1 MNPFA
6 VSRANRKFLLGIIVI
21 AVILRVGTIA
31 LFHPPL
37 ISDDRDY
44 DAIAR
49 SLAQGDGFTLDGN
62 PTAYRLPGYPL
73 LLAATYAVFG
83 DSKMPIRMVQVI
95 ADVISC
101 LLLFSIGKKMFSE
114 KVGLL
119 AAAILALFPIQV
131 LYVSH
136 LMTETIFTTILLL
149 IVWVVVEENESHGP
163 AQCII
168 LGVLT
173 GLGMLMRTTVALIPI
188 VIFLYRWKN
197 GVPFKTNVR
206 SLAILAATAL
216 ITVSPWL
223 VRNYAEFHKASFTS
237 NAGVNFWMGNHSGA
251 SGAYSFPKENNPL
264 MTVADD
270 FDRSDLGFKLG
281 VEFIRTHPLES
292 VIIEGKKF
300 AHFFAAD
307 YWLLMTMESKS
318 EWASAQNAAAVFARL
333 SIVDIVI
340 LHLPY
345 AAVLLLGTFGLIC
358 SARKDEKIFFFLRAL
373 LLYWLAVHLVFYAD
387 ARYRFPIVPIFIL
400 AAAYG
405 WYILREKTFQ
415 RTKMRLLVLTL
426 LCLLYVAG
434 WLGEIITLRSKAITL
449 QPVAERVFSKSEQG
463 VGSQGSVFQS
473 PVPKTAIVYLTN
485 RFSFCVWRCL
495 HEHG

>member
-1 MNPFA
+1 MNSFSATP
-6 VSRANRKFLLGIIVI
+6 ANRKFLFGIILV
-21 AVILRVGTIA
+21 AAILRIGTIA

-37 ISDDRDY
+37 ISDDKEY

-49 SLAQGDGFTLDGN
+49 SLVHGGGFSLEGS

-83 DSKMPIRMVQVI
+83 DSKTPIRMLQVI

-101 LLLFSIGKKMFSE
+101 LLLFSIGKKLFSE

-119 AAAILALFPIQV
+119 GAAMLAVFPIQV

-136 LMTETIFTTILLL
+136 VMTETIFTTILLL
-149 IVWVVVEENESHGP
+149 IVWIVAGKNESHGS
-163 AQCII
+163 AQFIL
-168 LGVLT
+168 LGVLM
-173 GLGMLMRTTVALIPI
+173 GLGILIRTTVAFLPL

-197 GVPFKTNVR
+197 GIPFTTNVR
-206 SLAILAATAL
+206 SLAIVAAAAS

-223 VRNYAEFHKASFTS
+223 IRNYEEFHRVSFTS

-264 MTVADD
+264 AAVADD

-281 VEFIRTHPLES
+281 FEFISTHPLES
-292 VIIEGKKF
+292 IIIEGKKL

-307 YWLLMTMESKS
+307 YWLLMTMEYKP
-318 EWASAQNAAAVFARL
+318 EWAFAPNAAAVFARL
-333 SIVDIVI
+333 SIADVII
-340 LHLPY
+340 LHVPY
-345 AAVLLLGTFGLIC
+345 VVVLFLGTFGLVC
-358 SARKDEKIFFFLRAL
+358 PARKDEKSFFFLRAV
-373 LLYWLAVHLVFYAD
+373 LLYWLAVHLIFYAD
-387 ARYRFPIVPIFIL
+387 ARYQFPIVPIFIL

-415 RTKMRLLVLTL
+415 RSKMRLLVFTI
-426 LCLLYVAG
+426 LCLLYCGG
-434 WLGEIITLRSKAITL
+434 WFEEIITLRSKMIAGR
-449 QPVAERVFSKSEQG
+449 PFAERVLFKSEQNF
-463 VGSQGSVFQS
+463 GSRSTDFG
-473 PVPKTAIVYLTN
+473 
-485 RFSFCVWRCL
+485 R
-495 HEHG
+495 